1 MLFRIK
7 PANGSLESVSPNW
20 EPRELEL
27 EKYLITKGDDN
38 DQGMSTSVFGEELLL
53 VDNQVRTQAKK
64 RADIFALDKAG
75 NGVIIELKRNTG
87 RLGVETQALQYL
99 AAFSEHSG
107 ERFFRRFS
115 GSNGV
120 SREIVLGFLGGKV
133 NIDEI
138 NIRSRIILVA
148 RSFDETVFAIGEWLS
163 SKGVPFKCISYSP
176 VQINE
181 DRFLSFSVEFDRSR
195 ESLYPLIFNS
205 TVREPGIYWHNIGNA
220 EQSWWDFLVNHRKI
234 ATGFDNAP
242 GDQGEKIL
250 TRYVSGDK
258 VVAYAKGYG
267 AIGYGVIEDPGT
279 YQLIPLGSPDDV
291 AHGQK
296 RHRLSIRW
304 VATARKLSD
313 GLSADEIRRQFN
325 IYHPVS
331 TSVSMNTSDG
341 TRLLEELSKRFG
353 GAK

>member
-7 PANGSLESVSPNW
+7 PANGSLERVPPNW

-27 EKYLITKGDDN
+27 EKYLITKEDSNIQVMED
-38 DQGMSTSVFGEELLL
+38 SVFGEPLLL
-53 VDNQVRTQAKK
+53 VSNQVRTQAKK
-64 RADIFALDKAG
+64 RADIFALDRAG

-99 AAFSEHSG
+99 AEFSKYRG
-107 ERFFRRFS
+107 ESFFRKFS
-115 GSNGV
+115 SSNGV
-120 SREIVLGFLGGKV
+120 SKETVFRFLGGKA

-138 NIRSRIILVA
+138 NTRSRIILVA

-163 SKGVPFKCISYSP
+163 SKGVAFRCISYFP
-176 VQINE
+176 TQIGE
-181 DRFLSFSVEFDRSR
+181 DRFLSFSVEFDRSL

-205 TVREPGIYWHNIGNA
+205 AVREPGIYWHNIGNA
-220 EQSWWDFLVNHRKI
+220 EQSWWAFLVAHRQI

-279 YQLIPLGSPDDV
+279 YQLIPLGAPGDV

-304 VATARKLSD
+304 MATAHKLSD

-341 TRLLEELSKRFG
+341 NRLLEELSKRFG
-353 GAK
+353 NAK